1 MGPTGPQGVQG
12 IQGIPG
18 VRGAT
23 GAVGPQGPQ
32 GLQGIQGAT
41 GATGPQGLQG
51 IQGPTGAT
59 GLQGLQGIQG
69 ATGATGPQGLQGIQ
83 GPTGAT
89 GPQGLQGIQGPTGAT
104 GPQGLQG
111 IQGPTGATGPQ
122 GPAGQAATV
131 TIGTVRTG
139 EPNEPAS
146 VVNRGN
152 ENNAVLDFVIP
163 QGATGTTA
171 PLASL
176 AISDTVAKNL
186 SSRTPL
192 IFTGQPL
199 LQTAQFSYTP
209 GTAEIS
215 INQSGIYQLWFHCV
229 ASMNTGAVI
238 PSEIEMQVYLNG
250 TPIPGSQINRTF
262 TTSLE
267 QANLSLS
274 VPFQTTTTDAP
285 LVIYVETGGF
295 TISESSLTIIKLA

>member
-32 GLQGIQGAT
+32 GLQGIQGPT
-41 GATGPQGLQG
+41 GATGP
-51 IQGPTGAT
+51 
-59 GLQGLQGIQG
+59 QGLQGIQG

-89 GPQGLQGIQGPTGAT
+89 GPQGLQGIQGPT
-104 GPQGLQG
+104 
-111 IQGPTGATGPQ
+111 
-122 GPAGQAATV
+122 
-131 TIGTVRTG
+131 
-139 EPNEPAS
+139 
-146 VVNRGN
+146 
-152 ENNAVLDFVIP
+152 
-163 QGATGTTA
+163 GATGTTA